1 MKLSLILLEYNQE
14 KTIKN
19 LGAKLIHRSK
29 HDTMTHLFFVKNW
42 KQYRLEETRLQHIF
56 MNFESIDPTSNKM
69 YVVWLLRQ
77 WIAEQFKF
85 EDLNGKVKSTIEL
98 FHNIKMQLKKDEV
111 SIDINQYTFET
122 LEDTVDVY
130 EIKQSGKEI
139 KKEESAKARQESK
152 ILYEGPLGLLVIP
165 ETEAASCFW
174 GRGTRWCTAATESD
188 NMFADYTRDGP
199 LYIWIGVDGG
209 KYQFQFESN
218 QFMDEQ
224 DRKINT
230 DIIKNLR
237 MDHPVISK
245 LFKRHEQKLLRDA
258 KAFIAIDGAYMFNG
272 LVTYAKLVIRGRWPE
287 AEPYIMKSNDAV
299 RYAAFIIQGRWPEAE
314 PYIMKSDSAV
324 WYASDVIKGR
334 WPEAE
339 PYIMKSDSAVWYAEN
354 VIEGRWPEAEAY
366 ILDQQDSVLAKKY
379 ARDILNGPW
388 PEADHFI

>member
-209 KYQFQFESN
+209 KYQFQFETE
-218 QFMDEQ
+218 QFMDSR

-230 DIIKNLR
+230 EILKNLR
-237 MDHPVISK
+237 LNHPVISK
-245 LFKRHEQKLLRDA
+245 LFKHHEQKLLRDVA
-258 KAFIAIDGAYMFNG
+258 DNGSEFISDLMSYLADF
-272 LVTYAKLVIRGRWPE
+272 VE
-287 AEPYIMKSNDAV
+287 
-299 RYAAFIIQGRWPEAE
+299 GRWPEAE
-314 PYIMKSDSAV
+314 PYIMKSDEAASYAREFITGR
-324 WYASDVIKGR
+324 WYEAEPYIMKSKYAIYAILYANYVINGR

-339 PYIMKSDSAVWYAEN
+339 PYILQTRDAAQRYIKDVLEGEEWPEYEAKWNRS
-354 VIEGRWPEAEAY
+354 GRW
-366 ILDQQDSVLAKKY
+366 
-379 ARDILNGPW
+379 
-388 PEADHFI
+388 